1 MAAAANIVLND
12 AQGTPV
18 AHTFVPLGP
27 DSNGVWWFED
37 QSGASPIGY
46 NKISMSLVRPL
57 TTSQGESS
65 EKRVSRLKLAL
76 HTPKLENTTNSTVS
90 GVAPAPTISYTPRAQ
105 LELIIPER
113 SSLQDRKDLR
123 KYAQFLLADAAVVAA
138 AETLQGVW

>member
-138 AETLQGVW
+138 AENLQGVW